1 MFICTNFSTSPYYQS
16 MKKHIPNLL
25 TCCNAFIGAISVA
38 CTMKGFL
45 TAAALLILCAAIF
58 DFIDGFAARLLNVKS
73 SIGAD
78 LDSLADVISF
88 GLAPAAILYVWLN
101 FCFEQMIPELQF
113 FPITLLPYLAF
124 IIVPFSAYRLAK
136 FNNDARQEHEFYGL
150 ATPANAF
157 FIAFLPF
164 AADKLPLL
172 DNFWVLLVLALIFS
186 ILLICELPMFSLK
199 FSNYDFKKN
208 WIRYIFLFL
217 SLILL
222 IAFQLAAFPI
232 IILLY
237 IFISLI
243 QFGLT
248 KLLHQ

>member
-1 MFICTNFSTSPYYQS
+1 

-25 TCCNAFIGAISVA
+25 TCCNALLGSLSIVFAF
-38 CTMKGFL
+38 KGFL
-45 TAAALLILCAAIF
+45 ETAALLILCAAIF
-58 DFIDGFAARLLNVKS
+58 DFFDGFAARLLNAKS
-73 SIGAD
+73 AIGVD

-88 GLAPAAILYVWLN
+88 GLAPAVILFIWME
-101 FCFEQMIPELQF
+101 FCFTNLPPELQF
-113 FPITLLPYLAF
+113 FPLTLLPYFAF

-136 FNNDARQEHEFYGL
+136 FNNDERQQHEFYGL

-172 DNFWVLLVLALIFS
+172 DNFWALLCLTFIFS
-186 ILLICELPMFSLK
+186 ILLVLEFPMFSLK
-199 FSNYDFKKN
+199 FSTYSFKKN
-208 WIRYIFLFL
+208 LIRYLFL
-217 SLILL
+217 LLSVILL

-248 KLLHQ
+248 KILHS